1 MPPDV
6 EDGPTKRIA
15 GISRR
20 VLSGAV
26 ETRRSRSRS
35 SSLSHPPRHAGLILN
50 TSQSELRVLTN
61 AELPLTSRLYDI
73 DLLPEKGHGMAPFKG
88 QARLV
93 WSRTANQL
101 SMVLSSWS
109 DFRKQRKP
117 S

>member
-1 MPPDV
+1 MDQPNVLPASV
-6 EDGPTKRIA
+6 AKFFPVPLKREQILVWVFKPESPADG
-15 GISRR
+15 
-20 VLSGAV
+20 
-26 ETRRSRSRS
+26 
-35 SSLSHPPRHAGLILN
+35 HAGLILN

-93 WSRTANQL
+93 WSLTANQL